1 MSRHLFDSPL
11 GAQIAPIG
19 VPKNVIGIGAAALAA
34 GIMATGSTI
43 NTAISNQQANLS
55 SLTAFNRQKELMDK
69 QQQQSIELHKANLAE
84 SYRQD
89 LLHNSPSAQMQ
100 RYREAGLNPYLI
112 MQHEGNIGA
121 AASAPASGGSAAPA
135 PSVQQANL
143 QPFQLP
149 EMSGI
154 ANMLM
159 ASSES
164 KKNDAVALNSTV
176 EFIDKVGHTLGWAQ
190 ARSLGRELLGVNGIM
205 NSQNERLVESVIR
218 NNELSS
224 ERQNIEN
231 NISKIYGPQKAANDV
246 ALQEQKF
253 NVMAGELGMLASNSK
268 LNDAK
273 IEELASEYVRNLAES
288 FKLKKEGDK
297 YVIEASYYKQLT
309 DLTYN
314 SVQRLSASNKL
325 SGLYVGSPLYKYAG
339 TIGHNKSLV
348 DAASVTDEQI
358 SSQLI
363 RAFDKVFGQYFSIV
377 SVNSNSQH
385 NGFNINYNVP

>member
-43 NTAISNQQANLS
+43 NTAISNQQANLA

-69 QQQQSIELHKANLAE
+69 QQEQSIALHKTNLQE

-100 RYREAGLNPYLI
+100 RYRDAGLNPYLI

-135 PSVQQANL
+135 PAVQQANL

-164 KKNDAVALNSTV
+164 KKNDAEAFSKIMSSVPEMGRS
-176 EFIDKVGHTLGWAQ
+176 IGWAQ
-190 ARSLGRELLGVNGIM
+190 TRSFLRQIMGIYGIEGSQYERMAENQVRGLELKNQRDEFDLSLVKQFGADKARLI
-205 NSQNERLVESVIR
+205 NSQLSVEIDKLQKEIEVLDSKVDLNKSSIHVNDAQIKELVTRSARNIAEKAHLTADATTIDALRGALVFESKMKAGSAYYQRGVDWMNYESESAKYKGSEPQRDLEILVGKDWK
-218 NNELSS
+218 ELSPS
-224 ERQNIEN
+224 ERAL
-231 NISKIYGPQKAANDV
+231 KAAV
-246 ALQEQKF
+246 LFERR
-253 NVMAGELGMLASNSK
+253 LGGVISNW
-268 LNDAK
+268 
-273 IEELASEYVRNLAES
+273 
-288 FKLKKEGDK
+288 
-297 YVIEASYYKQLT
+297 
-309 DLTYN
+309 
-314 SVQRLSASNKL
+314 
-325 SGLYVGSPLYKYAG
+325 SPLK
-339 TIGHNKSLV
+339 
-348 DAASVTDEQI
+348 
-358 SSQLI
+358 
-363 RAFDKVFGQYFSIV
+363 
-377 SVNSNSQH
+377 
-385 NGFNINYNVP
+385 P

>member
-43 NTAISNQQANLS
+43 NTAISNNQANLS

-69 QQQQSIELHKANLAE
+69 QQDQSIALHKANLEE

-100 RYREAGLNPYLI
+100 RYRDAGLNPYLI

-164 KKNDAVALNSTV
+164 KKNDAEAFSKIMSSVPEMGRS
-176 EFIDKVGHTLGWAQ
+176 IGWAQ
-190 ARSLGRELLGVNGIM
+190 TRSFLRQMMGIYGIEGSQYERMAENQVRGLELKNQRDEFDLSLVKQFGADKARLI
-205 NSQNERLVESVIR
+205 NSQLSVEINKLQKEIEVLDSNVDLNKSSIHVNDAQIKELVTRSARNIAEKAHLTADATTIDALRGALVFESKMKAGSAYYQRGMDWMNYESESAKYKGSEPQRDLEILVGKDWK
-218 NNELSS
+218 ELSPS
-224 ERQNIEN
+224 ERAL
-231 NISKIYGPQKAANDV
+231 KAAV
-246 ALQEQKF
+246 LFERR
-253 NVMAGELGMLASNSK
+253 LGGVISNC
-268 LNDAK
+268 
-273 IEELASEYVRNLAES
+273 
-288 FKLKKEGDK
+288 
-297 YVIEASYYKQLT
+297 
-309 DLTYN
+309 
-314 SVQRLSASNKL
+314 
-325 SGLYVGSPLYKYAG
+325 SPLK
-339 TIGHNKSLV
+339 
-348 DAASVTDEQI
+348 
-358 SSQLI
+358 
-363 RAFDKVFGQYFSIV
+363 
-377 SVNSNSQH
+377 
-385 NGFNINYNVP
+385 P

>member
-11 GAQIAPIG
+11 GAQIAPKG

-43 NTAISNQQANLS
+43 NTAIGNNQANLA

-69 QQQQSIELHKANLAE
+69 QQEQSIALHKANLEE

-100 RYREAGLNPYLI
+100 RYRDAGLNPYLI

-164 KKNDAVALNSTV
+164 KKNDAEAFSKIMSVVPEMGRSIGWPQTRAYLRQMFGVYGIDNSQY
-176 EFIDKVGHTLGWAQ
+176 ERLAEGQI
-190 ARSLGRELLGVNGIM
+190 RSFEI
-205 NSQNERLVESVIR
+205 QNERSQMESDVYK
-218 NNELSS
+218 L
-224 ERQNIEN
+224 
-231 NISKIYGPQKAANDV
+231 YGSDKAALVNQNLIFEGQQIV
-246 ALQEQKF
+246 AEINKMYSEKRLNEQSVK
-253 NVMAGELGMLASNSK
+253 ELISRSARNIAEAAKLGAETETINQLRPYVVKSANMQAEMDAMDKVEMLADFIQRGPARSWQMSDEGKLAAGAAQAVADDGVSNLVNK
-268 LNDAK
+268 V
-273 IEELASEYVRNLAES
+273 VRGKDPS
-288 FKLKKEGDK
+288 RRG
-297 YVIEASYYKQLT
+297 
-309 DLTYN
+309 
-314 SVQRLSASNKL
+314 R
-325 SGLYVGSPLYKYAG
+325 
-339 TIGHNKSLV
+339 
-348 DAASVTDEQI
+348 
-358 SSQLI
+358 
-363 RAFDKVFGQYFSIV
+363 RR
-377 SVNSNSQH
+377 
-385 NGFNINYNVP
+385 